1 MSRVPT
7 HADLA
12 AAVRAAEIAFPD
24 APLGKRDPS
33 IGLRRSGFRVG
44 YLEALATRESS
55 AVPEG
60 WKLVPIELT
69 SAMED
74 DAMTVARF
82 QYGHGVTRASIAALH
97 KALLAAAPNPSAQ
110 QAEAVA
116 SKITEEKDRNGTH

>member
-1 MSRVPT
+1 MSHAPT
-7 HADLA
+7 PADLA

-44 YLEALATRESS
+44 YLEALATRKSS

-97 KALLAAAPNPSAQ
+97 KALLAAAPHPVCERRDEFDQ
-110 QAEAVA
+110 
-116 SKITEEKDRNGTH
+116 KDRNGKR